1 MPTSEWNA
9 ATSSGIAVIGTLR
22 AMVAPMPPPMTSP
35 PAIRAHVSGSSG
47 APIWASVVA
56 MAMPM
61 PTMPSRLP
69 RREVSGLDS
78 PRSAMM
84 NSTAAA
90 R

>member
-1 MPTSEWNA
+1 
-9 ATSSGIAVIGTLR
+9 
-22 AMVAPMPPPMTSP
+22 MPPPMARP
-35 PAIRAHVSGSSG
+35 PAISSQVSGASG

-56 MAMPM
+56 MAMAIPV
-61 PTMPSRLP
+61 MPSRLP
-69 RREVSGLDS
+69 RREVSGLDR